1 MYNLLH
7 LPHIT
12 SNFLM
17 VAMVAM
23 VIMVAMV
30 TVVMVIILA
39 LVVVVNMVV
48 MVVRI
53 GQDRTEPDRTGLT
66 FLFDFQGSL

>member
-17 VAMVAM
+17 VAMV
-23 VIMVAMV
+23 IMVAMV
-30 TVVMVIILA
+30 TMVMVIMQV